1 MTIDPV
7 QYARRWKTLGV
18 LSLSLVIIGLDNT
31 ILNVALPTLQDAF
44 DASPSKL
51 QWMVDSYLLV
61 FAGLLLVF
69 GTLGDRFGRKLA
81 LQAGVSIF
89 GLASLGA
96 LLADSSDQVIAVRAV
111 MGIGAALI
119 MPATLSIIAN
129 VFTGEERGKAIAIWA
144 ALAAVGI
151 GLGPLA
157 GGLLLEWF
165 AWPSVF
171 LVNVPFAA
179 AALLLGIRY
188 VPESRDP
195 RPGSFDLL
203 GAALSAAGFSILVYA
218 IIEAPEQG
226 WTSGIVVGSLA
237 ASIALLGAFV
247 WWEGHTKEPMLDL
260 GFFRSA
266 RFSVGTGAV
275 SVAFFALLGAIFAL
289 TQYLQFAHGYSAI
302 EAGAIMS
309 PIALGLMIGAGSSS
323 KAVRRLGTS
332 RVVAA
337 GLSGLAIL
345 LAVTTFWDPT
355 TNALLLA
362 AWFFGL
368 ALAMGW
374 VMAPATEAV
383 IGAVPAAKT
392 GVASATNTVARMVSG
407 ALGVAVVGSLV
418 SSLYST
424 DVEGSLDA
432 LPPKAQAAAES
443 SVGAASAI
451 AAKLPPNAASELLA
465 TAGDAFTQAMGTGLL
480 VAAALAGAMAVVVI
494 RFLPARE
501 SVEASV
507 ASRDLRPTP
516 DTRKPS
522 LRRKAG
528 VWMILT
534 ALVLGAGY
542 LASKPGSDTP
552 AANGPGSAPEFAAI
566 ERFVQDEMAAQRIP
580 GLALGIVENDRI
592 TYLRGFG
599 KADDS
604 GRPVTP
610 STPFIIGSLAKSF
623 TALAVMQLV
632 EEGKVELDAPVQRYL
647 PRFRVADERAS
658 AAITVRHLL
667 NQTSGLSTKTGR
679 TFQGS
684 GDISNS
690 ALEKTV
696 RKLSSVELTAPVG
709 KTYQYSTVNYAVL
722 GLIVQTV
729 AGRSYESYV
738 QTEIFDPL
746 QMRGSFT
753 SAAAAEPH
761 GLATG
766 YHYWFG
772 RPRAADLPYNRG
784 LVPAGYLISDA
795 EDMSHYLIA
804 QLNKG
809 RYRSASVLSPDGV
822 DELHRPAVQTPETGT
837 SYGMG
842 WFVGPINGIPA
853 IHHQGETFNFH
864 ANAVLVPGTRTGVIV
879 LINAENSID
888 LFLNGRMGTIS
899 EGVTSLLEGRDPAPP
914 PSGRATFIVYVLFF
928 GIVALQLRG
937 IVRWVAALRRG
948 RVPRGR
954 LGSRVRVA
962 LLLALSLGWAVLTL
976 VLVPKQL
983 LGLPLL
989 VIAQGMPDLAY
1000 LLLLSGAIALCWGI
1014 ARTIW
1019 AYTTLRRSRVAAR
1032 ANMTKIAASQS

>member
-1 MTIDPV
+1 MAIDPI
-7 QYARRWKTLGV
+7 QHARRWKTLGV
-18 LSLSLVIIGLDNT
+18 LALSLVIIGLDNT
-31 ILNVALPTLQDAF
+31 ILNVALPTLQDEF

-96 LLADSSDQVIAVRAV
+96 LVADSADQVIAVRAA

-151 GLGPLA
+151 GLGPLV

-165 AWPSVF
+165 SWPSVF

-203 GAALSAAGFSILVYA
+203 GAVLSAAGFSILVYA

-226 WTSGIVVGSLA
+226 WTSGLVLGSLA
-237 ASIALLGAFV
+237 MSIALLGAFV
-247 WWEGHTKEPMLDL
+247 WWEGRTKDPMLDL

-289 TQYLQFAHGYSAI
+289 TQYLQFAHGFSAI

-309 PIALGLMIGAGSSS
+309 PIALGLMMGAGSSS

-337 GLSGLAIL
+337 GLGGLALL
-345 LAVTTFWDPT
+345 LAATTFWNPNT
-355 TNALLLA
+355 SALLLA

-383 IGAVPAAKT
+383 IGSVPAAKS

-432 LPPKAQAAAES
+432 LPPEAQAAAES
-443 SVGAASAI
+443 SIGAASAI
-451 AAKLPPNAASELLA
+451 AAQLPSTAASEMLA
-465 TAGDAFTQAMGTGLL
+465 TTGDAFTQAMGTGLL
-480 VAAALAGAMAVVVI
+480 VAATLAGAMAVIVV

-501 SVEASV
+501 SVQTKVAVRDRSSTADKRRPSV
-507 ASRDLRPTP
+507 
-516 DTRKPS
+516 
-522 LRRKAG
+522 RRKAG
-528 VWMILT
+528 VWTMLA
-534 ALVLGAGY
+534 ALVLAAAY
-542 LASKPGSDTP
+542 VVSKPGSDTP
-552 AANGPGSAPEFAAI
+552 AANGPASAPRFAAI
-566 ERFVQDEMAAQRIP
+566 ERFVQGEMAAQRIP

-604 GRPVTP
+604 GRPVSP
-610 STPFIIGSLAKSF
+610 STPFIIGSVSKSF
-623 TALAVMQLV
+623 TALAIMQLV
-632 EEGKVELDAPVQRYL
+632 EAGEIELDAPVQRYL
-647 PRFRVADERAS
+647 PWFRVADEAAS
-658 AAITVRHLL
+658 GEITVRHLL

-679 TFQGS
+679 SFQGN
-684 GDISNS
+684 GDISDA

-696 RKLSSVELTAPVG
+696 RKLSGVALTAPVG

-729 AGRSYESYV
+729 AGRSYESYI
-738 QTEIFDPL
+738 QTEILDPL
-746 QMRGSFT
+746 RMSDSYT
-753 SAAAAEPH
+753 SEAAASQH

-766 YHYWFG
+766 YHYRFG

-784 LVPAGYLISDA
+784 LIPAGYLISSA

-804 QLNKG
+804 QLNHG
-809 RYRSASVLSPDGV
+809 RYASASVLSPEGL
-822 DELHRPAVQTPETGT
+822 DELHRPAVQTPESGT

-842 WFVGPINGIPA
+842 WFAGPINRIPA

-864 ANAVLVPGTRTGVIV
+864 ANAVLVPGSRTGVIV
-879 LINAENSID
+879 LMNAENSID
-888 LFLNGRMGTIS
+888 VFLAGRMGTIS
-899 EGVTSLLEGRDPAPP
+899 EGVTSLLEGRDPVAP
-914 PSGRATFIVYVLFF
+914 PSGIATFVVYVLLF
-928 GIVALQLRG
+928 GIVVLQLRS
-937 IVRWVAALRRG
+937 IARWVTALRHG

-954 LGSRVRVA
+954 IGPRVRVA
-962 LLLALSLGWAVLTL
+962 LALAVSLAWASFVL
-976 VLVPKQL
+976 VLVPKL
-983 LGLPLL
+983 LGLPPL
-989 VIAQGMPDLAY
+989 VLAQGFPDLAY
-1000 LLLLSGAIALCWGI
+1000 ILLISANVALVWGVV
-1014 ARTIW
+1014 RTVW
-1019 AYTTLRRSRVAAR
+1019 GFLVLRRVRRAAGT
-1032 ANMTKIAASQS
+1032 AQAAFVS